1 MLKIYTKTGDDGTTG
16 LLFGGRVAKDSVLVH
31 LTGTVDEAQA
41 VMGMARAEAGP
52 SSELDRLLTS
62 LERDL
67 YVLMAEVT
75 TAPSSRSKLKPGT
88 TLVTEQMVESLEG
101 HIDDLISRIE
111 MPTEF
116 VIPGANRASAAL
128 DLARTVVRRAERLA
142 VAEPIDGSLV
152 GQYLNRLSDLLWT
165 LARWTEGDLHLL
177 ARTSPRGN
185 RTARADAGTAG
196 ERPTRAG
203 RGGTGI
209 SRRGRA
215 VMIIEAAGLDTLPA
229 DVVAVGVPVT
239 AHENGPQFAV
249 DPSGLAGRGLP
260 QTLDP
265 DWCKRHGFAG
275 KVGQTQVAVV
285 AGPPAA
291 EGDPGPPG
299 ADIILVGVGEAT
311 GLSGALGMESLRRAS
326 AAFVRAVGRGTAAA
340 LLLPGG
346 EISAEGD
353 TVAPAPAA
361 SAVASAVAEGA
372 ALTAYRYDD
381 FRTGDEPDQLGRFTV
396 VSPSPSD
403 IGMVADGVERGTRL
417 AEAVNLARDLVNEP
431 PSSLTPTSLADTFV
445 RRFADVAELSV
456 EVWDEGRI
464 VEERL
469 GGLLGVARGSSQ
481 PPRLVRV
488 EYQPADPIEVD
499 GRVPHLALVGKGI
512 TFDSGGLSLKTAT
525 GMETMKTDMGGAA
538 AVLAAVGAA
547 AALGSRIRITAIT
560 PLTENMPGGSA
571 IKPGD
576 VLTTRKGKTIEVL
589 NTDAEGRLVL
599 SDGLTLA
606 VESEPDAIIDL
617 ATLTGAA
624 IVALGKDI
632 AGLLGNDQALIDEV
646 HGAGDRAGE
655 PNWPLP
661 LPDDYR
667 SHIDSEVADMRNVGR
682 PGQAG
687 SIAAAM
693 LLREFVGTVPW
704 VHLDIAGPARSDENS
719 RYLVKGGTGFGVRT
733 LVELTT
739 TEGFARCLASLGG

>member
-1 MLKIYTKTGDDGTTG
+1 M
-16 LLFGGRVAKDSVLVH
+16 
-31 LTGTVDEAQA
+31 
-41 VMGMARAEAGP
+41 
-52 SSELDRLLTS
+52 
-62 LERDL
+62 
-67 YVLMAEVT
+67 
-75 TAPSSRSKLKPGT
+75 
-88 TLVTEQMVESLEG
+88 
-101 HIDDLISRIE
+101 
-111 MPTEF
+111 
-116 VIPGANRASAAL
+116 
-128 DLARTVVRRAERLA
+128 
-142 VAEPIDGSLV
+142 
-152 GQYLNRLSDLLWT
+152 
-165 LARWTEGDLHLL
+165 
-177 ARTSPRGN
+177 
-185 RTARADAGTAG
+185 
-196 ERPTRAG
+196 
-203 RGGTGI
+203 
-209 SRRGRA
+209 
-215 VMIIEAAGLDTLPA
+215 
-229 DVVAVGVPVT
+229 
-239 AHENGPQFAV
+239 
-249 DPSGLAGRGLP
+249 
-260 QTLDP
+260 
-265 DWCKRHGFAG
+265 
-275 KVGQTQVAVV
+275 
-285 AGPPAA
+285 
-291 EGDPGPPG
+291 
-299 ADIILVGVGEAT
+299 
-311 GLSGALGMESLRRAS
+311 
-326 AAFVRAVGRGTAAA
+326 
-340 LLLPGG
+340 
-346 EISAEGD
+346 
-353 TVAPAPAA
+353 
-361 SAVASAVAEGA
+361 
-372 ALTAYRYDD
+372 
-381 FRTGDEPDQLGRFTV
+381 
-396 VSPSPSD
+396 
-403 IGMVADGVERGTRL
+403 
-417 AEAVNLARDLVNEP
+417 
-431 PSSLTPTSLADTFV
+431 
-445 RRFADVAELSV
+445 
-456 EVWDEGRI
+456 
-464 VEERL
+464 
-469 GGLLGVARGSSQ
+469 
-481 PPRLVRV
+481 

-538 AVLAAVGAA
+538 AVLAAWVPPPPSGRAS
-547 AALGSRIRITAIT
+547 GSPRIT

-739 TEGFARCLASLGG
+739 TEGFARCLASLGVDRSAPPRGWGPMAGGCDVRHGAR